1 MRVESIFSEEMS
13 CIDGGGFEVLFDI
26 RHGRT
31 VVDVG
36 EDDEVDTIEI
46 VNPPVESQKKN
57 TRVSIR
63 PLSGRRNEFT
73 VDFST
78 RHYAFSSCRSQTVR
92 SLESFYQ
99 LHAILKVRLR
109 RLLDSSLLFQ
119 TCHLY
124 ADVPSLPLKPLLWV
138 TRPASQVRW
147 GLEKV
152 NLHLSQ
158 AKELAVYLSQVLQD
172 RQLLSNK
179 ALHLFL
185 QTRLSMEVLDLTQI
199 LVHRNHTQAIRDN
212 LEGLRDD
219 EILEQMKPG
228 TSAETYDE
236 QILNVIPHV

>member
-1 MRVESIFSEEMS
+1 MS
-13 CIDGGGFEVLFDI
+13 AIDGGGFQVLLDI
-26 RHGRT
+26 RDGRT

-36 EDDEVDTIEI
+36 REDDEVDTIEI
-46 VNPPVESQKKN
+46 VNPLGESQKEN

-63 PLSGRRNEFT
+63 PLPGRRNEFT

-78 RHYAFSSCRSQTVR
+78 RHYAFSCCRSQTVR

-99 LHAILKVRLR
+99 LHTILK
-109 RLLDSSLLFQ
+109 

-138 TRPASQVRW
+138 TRSA
-147 GLEKV
+147 
-152 NLHLSQ
+152 
-158 AKELAVYLSQVLQD
+158 AQVLQD

-185 QTRLSMEVLDLTQI
+185 QTRLSME
-199 LVHRNHTQAIRDN
+199 AIRDN

-228 TSAETYDE
+228 TTVETCDE
-236 QILNVIPHV
+236 QILNVIPHL

>member
-1 MRVESIFSEEMS
+1 MS
-13 CIDGGGFEVLFDI
+13 AIDGGGFQVLLDI
-26 RHGRT
+26 RDGRT

-36 EDDEVDTIEI
+36 REDDEVDTIEI
-46 VNPPVESQKKN
+46 VNPLGESQKEN

-63 PLSGRRNEFT
+63 PLPGRRNEFT

-78 RHYAFSSCRSQTVR
+78 RHYAFSCCRSQTVR

-99 LHAILKVRLR
+99 LHTILK
-109 RLLDSSLLFQ
+109 

-138 TRPASQVRW
+138 TRSAA
-147 GLEKV
+147 
-152 NLHLSQ
+152 Q
-158 AKELAVYLSQVLQD
+158 AKELAVFLSQVLQD

-185 QTRLSMEVLDLTQI
+185 QTRLSME
-199 LVHRNHTQAIRDN
+199 AIRDN
-212 LEGLRDD
+212 MEGLRDD

-228 TSAETYDE
+228 TTVETCDE
-236 QILNVIPHV
+236 QILNVIPHL

>member
-1 MRVESIFSEEMS
+1 MS
-13 CIDGGGFEVLFDI
+13 AIDGGGFQVLLDI
-26 RHGRT
+26 RDGRT

-36 EDDEVDTIEI
+36 REDDEVDTIEI

-63 PLSGRRNEFT
+63 PLPGRRNEFT

-138 TRPASQVRW
+138 TRSAAQVRR
-147 GLEKV
+147 GFEKR
-152 NLHLSQ
+152 
-158 AKELAVYLSQVLQD
+158 ATCT
-172 RQLLSNK
+172 
-179 ALHLFL
+179 FL
-185 QTRLSMEVLDLTQI
+185 RRRSWQSSSPRCCRTDSCSQTRPSTSFCRPDYPWRCSFSHLVSFPQLTWSQ
-199 LVHRNHTQAIRDN
+199 
-212 LEGLRDD
+212 EGR
-219 EILEQMKPG
+219 G
-228 TSAETYDE
+228 TRSDPKYSSTGDTR
-236 QILNVIPHV
+236 